1 VRQTFFSRL
10 SEPYRYCF
18 YRCYKIMERWA
29 KPLDDRPWFQTIV
42 AFGAW
47 VMLNV
52 LSVLTII
59 EVAFGKGTSLTEE
72 FPGAIV
78 SVAFCVA
85 NYVLLVTRGRLESLL
100 REFSSR
106 PIPKSNVIIFN
117 MFLFGTP
124 LLFALVMFVVALSRE
139 DLPPGF

>member
-1 VRQTFFSRL
+1 
-10 SEPYRYCF
+10 
-18 YRCYKIMERWA
+18 MERWA
-29 KPLDDRPWFQTIV
+29 KGLDDRPWFQTII

-52 LSVLTII
+52 LSVLTIV

-72 FPGAIV
+72 FPGGIV

-85 NYVLLVTRGRLESLL
+85 NYVLLVRRGRLESLL
-100 REFSSR
+100 NYFSSR
-106 PIPKSNVIIFN
+106 QIRKSHVMIFN

-124 LLFALVMFVVALSRE
+124 LLLGLVAFILALSRE